1 MGLSPR
7 SLLLLAL
14 LALALPIVYASSG
27 DRNPTFQHCLRGCSL
42 TYCDPS
48 QPPIPLYLRLFGWT
62 CAENCAYECAHSF
75 TDHIRPGS
83 RYHQFYG
90 KWAFYRLGP
99 FQEPVSILMSI
110 GNLYVNLQGV
120 SEVRRRIRPENK
132 LRPWLLAA
140 GYVQV
145 NTWVWSAVFHAR
157 DTPTTER
164 LDYFSATL
172 TISFTLLYALL
183 RIFHLQT
190 PLLTTRFLLPTCAT
204 IAFLVLGHFTYL
216 LSFPL
221 GSFPYGYHTLF
232 NLVLALVHN
241 TIWVLWSFSFKFP
254 YPSFS
259 FSRYT
264 LSWPRSYPPHD
275 AYPSP
280 SPSQAGTPALL
291 VALTT
296 LAMSLELWDFSP
308 LWRLID
314 AHSLWHFAT
323 IPLAMG
329 WWSFLVQ
336 DAIELEGAL
345 MGQRGM
351 GVGEKQEEKEKRLRE
366 GEVPRTP
373 TFRELASGSAR
384 LASPSPSPGAR
395 VRASPKAER
404 NE

>member
-1 MGLSPR
+1 MGLSTR
-7 SLLLLAL
+7 TLAL
-14 LALALPIVYASSG
+14 LAILAVSIPIVYASSG

-48 QPPIPLYLRLFGWT
+48 QPPIPYYLRLFGWT
-62 CAENCAYECAHSF
+62 CAENCAYECTHSF
-75 TDHIRPGS
+75 TDNIRPGS
-83 RYHQFYG
+83 RFHQFYG

-99 FQEPVSILMSI
+99 FQEPLSILMSI

-120 SEVRRRIRPENK
+120 AEVRRRIRPENK

-145 NTWVWSAVFHAR
+145 NTWVWSAVFHGR

-172 TISFTLLYALL
+172 TISFTLLYALI
-183 RIFHLQT
+183 RIFHFQT
-190 PLLTTRFLLPTCAT
+190 PLSTTRFLLPTSAA

-232 NLVLALVHN
+232 NLVLGMVHN

-254 YPSFS
+254 YPSYS
-259 FSRYT
+259 FAGYT

-275 AYPSP
+275 ALSNP

-308 LWRLID
+308 VLRIID
-314 AHSLWHFAT
+314 AHSLWHAAT

-329 WWSFLVQ
+329 WWSFLVL

-351 GVGEKQEEKEKRLRE
+351 GIGEKEGEKGLKE

-395 VRASPKAER
+395 VRVSPKAER